1 MTDKCNF
8 RCFYCMPDEKINFYP
23 NSKLMSADELLNIAK
38 IFVSLGVK
46 KIRLTGGEP
55 LIRKDAREI
64 IARLSNLPIELAITS
79 NGYLIDEYLDLFH
92 EVGLKSVNISLDT
105 LDAEKFHAITKRNY
119 LKKVL
124 SNIKLF
130 IDNGF
135 HVKINMVA
143 LKGVNLHE
151 IKDFVQWTKNERI
164 HVRFIEFMPF
174 NGNSWDFS
182 KIVSYKEVLNIVEE
196 NFEFDRIQDAKN
208 DTAKNYRL
216 KDGKGTFAVI
226 SSITDSFCST
236 CNRIRLTADG
246 KIKNCLF
253 SNAELDLL
261 TSYRKGVD
269 IEELIFKNIES
280 KFAERGGFSDF
291 KELKEE
297 KDFGKGRCMFAI
309 GG

>member
-1 MTDKCNF
+1 
-8 RCFYCMPDEKINFYP
+8 MPDEKINFYP
-23 NSKLMSADELLNIAK
+23 IKKLMTADELLNIAK
-38 IFVSLGVK
+38 TFVSLGVK

-55 LIRKDAREI
+55 LIRRDAREI
-64 IARLSNLPIELAITS
+64 IARLSNLPVELAITS
-79 NGYLIDEYLDLFH
+79 NGYLLDEYLELFQD
-92 EVGLKSVNISLDT
+92 VGLRSVNISLDT
-105 LDAEKFHAITKRNY
+105 LNADKFHEITKRNY
-119 LKKVL
+119 FKKVL

-182 KIVSYKEVLNIVEE
+182 KIVSYQEILAIVKE
-196 NFEFDRIQDAKN
+196 NFEFERIEDAKN
-208 DTAKNYRL
+208 DTAKNFQI
-216 KDGKGTFAVI
+216 KNGKGTFAVI
-226 SSITDSFCST
+226 SSVTESFCGT

-253 SNAELDLL
+253 SNSELDLL
-261 TSYRKGVD
+261 SAYRKGKD
-269 IEELIFKNIES
+269 IENLIFKSIES
-280 KFAERGGFSDF
+280 KFEERGGMLEF
-291 KELKEE
+291 KSLKEK
-297 KDFGKGRCMFAI
+297 KDFGKERCMFAI